1 MLSRPWRRPLIA
13 PQLECPQTMMSRT
26 SSKPTANSMA
36 AASDSSPTERPS
48 GAAGET
54 MLPGLRT
61 TNRSP
66 GSVEANTL
74 IATRVSEQAMKST
87 SGFWPSAR
95 RAKVSRAMGRTRL
108 RKSTMPWTS
117 LRIPW
122 LLRRR
127 ATYQPAAETSSGLH
141 LRCKQIDL
149 LDLGRLRQ
157 ELARALHQRGGDRAV
172 EVRLPALF
180 VGKRIENAELRGSE
194 AQREPHRRLRLGLG
208 GGKGSGEELLQLAFL
223 AWLGAKTDEQRDLG
237 HGSSSIISRR

>member
-1 MLSRPWRRPLIA
+1 
-13 PQLECPQTMMSRT
+13 MMSRT
-26 SSKPTANSMA
+26 SSWPTANSMA
-36 AASDSSPTERPS
+36 AASDSSPTESPS

-74 IATRVSEQAMKST
+74 IATRLSEQAMKST
-87 SGFWPSAR
+87 SGFWPSAS

-122 LLRRR
+122 LPQTTRNH
-127 ATYQPAAETSSGLH
+127 TSPAAPPFSGLH
-141 LRCKQIDL
+141 LRGEQVDL
-149 LDLGRLRQ
+149 LDPGRLQQ
-157 ELARALHQRGGDRAV
+157 ELARALHQRGGDGAV

-208 GGKGSGEELLQLAFL
+208 GGKGSGEELLQLVFL
-223 AWLGAKTDEQRDLG
+223 AWLGAKTNEQRDLG
-237 HGSSSIISRR
+237 HGSSSIISRRA